1 MENNVPLAYFF
12 VVKYFCTEK
21 LHLQIIPRQLGN
33 GTGIKMIY
41 PCCMGMIYP
50 CSVGLIDILCI
61 CVCQHVHVV
70 KAVSSKFV
78 SYNVLKMVLQ

>member
-21 LHLQIIPRQLGN
+21 LHLQIIPRRHGN
-33 GTGIKMIY
+33 SRGIKMIY

-50 CSVGLIDILCI
+50 CSVGLIDILHI
-61 CVCQHVHVV
+61 CVCQRVYVV